1 MRAVA
6 AGAMDAVISPGPHGG
21 RWTLSH
27 RAACATLAL
36 GGIYL
41 AGLAAAG
48 LSASP
53 RVSELALVFGNTV
66 AADGQP
72 SPRLRARLETARALY
87 RAGMVQRVMV
97 SGGVEQPGDR
107 DEARAMA
114 AWLVAKGVPRSVII
128 EDPGGIDTMETVRH
142 AAELGGSM
150 VAVTQWFHL
159 PRTILMLR
167 RFGIGRVSGAWPRFA
182 EARDAY
188 SFLREAVALP
198 FYALRP
204 LGSVA
209 RQAPG
214 AARTPR
220 A

>member
-1 MRAVA
+1 MTYRTKPRFAGWPLLKGA
-6 AGAMDAVISPGPHGG
+6 AGV
-21 RWTLSH
+21 
-27 RAACATLAL
+27 TLAL

-41 AGLAAAG
+41 AALALAG

-53 RVSELALVFGNTV
+53 SASDLAVVFGNTV

-72 SPRLRARLETARALY
+72 SPRLRARLDTALALY
-87 RAGMVQRVMV
+87 RRGMVQRVMV

-114 AWLVAKGVPRSVII
+114 SWLEANGVPRAAIV
-128 EDPGGIDTMETVRH
+128 EDAGGKDTMETARH
-142 AAELGGSM
+142 AATVGGS
-150 VAVTQWFHL
+150 VIAVTQWFHL
-159 PRTILMLR
+159 PRAMLMMR
-167 RFGIGRVSGAWPRFA
+167 RFGVRCVSGAWPRFA

-198 FYALRP
+198 FYAVRP
-204 LGSVA
+204 IGAGA
-209 RQAPG
+209 RPAPG
-214 AARTPR
+214 AARTPP